1 MIADSTVA
9 IRFRIAGTMRF
20 LSHAETARVW
30 QRACARAALPVR
42 YSEGFNPHP
51 RMSLPLPRPV
61 GVEAEEEL
69 LVAKLREEGE
79 TTESRAVREAAVKR
93 ALAAQLPEGMEV
105 LAVELAGAG
114 TSFHPQS
121 AEYVLPLRS
130 AERAGLAERLQE
142 KIAGIMESEH
152 CTVERASGEGRATRP
167 VDVRPFLLSVRL
179 EGGMGHPTPLF
190 TSGNPTLIVQH
201 RTGEGGSIRVEEI
214 LQLFGLGLQDLAGPV
229 RRTNVTWETTER
241 KDTSKEPCM
250 ETRAEDME
258 DGT

>member
-9 IRFRIAGTMRF
+9 IRFRMAGTMRF

-79 TTESRAVREAAVKR
+79 TVESRAEREATVKR
-93 ALAAQLPEGMEV
+93 ALAAQLPEGMDV
-105 LAVELAGAG
+105 LAVTLVGAG
-114 TSFHPQS
+114 VSFHPQS
-121 AEYVLPLRS
+121 AEYVLPLRL
-130 AERAGLAERLQE
+130 AARAGLAERLQE
-142 KIAGIMESEH
+142 KSTGVMEQEH
-152 CTVERASGEGRATRP
+152 CMVERTTGEGRAARS
-167 VDVRPFLLSVRL
+167 VDVRPFLLSVRV
-179 EGGMGHPTPLF
+179 EGG
-190 TSGNPTLIVQH
+190 SLIVQH

-214 LQLFGLGLQDLAGPV
+214 LQLLGLGLPDLAGPI
-229 RRTNVTWETTER
+229 RRTNVIWETTER
-241 KDTSKEPCM
+241 KETGKEPCM
-250 ETRAEDME
+250 ETRAEDLE